1 MISPR
6 SIAASNSAEMRF
18 AVSTTTRISGASEVS
33 TPLSAISAIRSSEV
47 SSSFA
52 TRSSACLRS
61 CEERSTPLASSLSS
75 VITVSQWPRLDV
87 AALATP
93 SISWPTD
100 AMPWCTRAMMP
111 LICCAPSPALLARS
125 EASLLSPIRLPI
137 WPSRSRMVSEICCV
151 AWRVPS
157 ARLFTSL
164 ATTAKPRPAVPARA
178 ASIVALSASR
188 LVCFAIAS
196 IEPETF
202 ATCDRAE
209 PTALSRAS
217 MRPTASTSSAMCL
230 TAVSTALRD

>member
-1 MISPR
+1 
-6 SIAASNSAEMRF
+6 
-18 AVSTTTRISGASEVS
+18 
-33 TPLSAISAIRSSEV
+33 
-47 SSSFA
+47 
-52 TRSSACLRS
+52 
-61 CEERSTPLASSLSS
+61 
-75 VITVSQWPRLDV
+75 
-87 AALATP
+87 
-93 SISWPTD
+93 
-100 AMPWCTRAMMP
+100 MPWCTRAMMP

-151 AWRVPS
+151 AWRVAS

-178 ASIVALSASR
+178 ASMVALSASR

-230 TAVSTALRD
+230 TAVIHRAARLNDLHDGCGRGRLHRLRCVSDVAIGRDHRLGRLLQMVEPLRLVRDAVATSWTLPAISASSTPSPPMRSASWSISRSASVRLD

>member
-1 MISPR
+1 
-6 SIAASNSAEMRF
+6 
-18 AVSTTTRISGASEVS
+18 
-33 TPLSAISAIRSSEV
+33 
-47 SSSFA
+47 
-52 TRSSACLRS
+52 
-61 CEERSTPLASSLSS
+61 
-75 VITVSQWPRLDV
+75 
-87 AALATP
+87 
-93 SISWPTD
+93 
-100 AMPWCTRAMMP
+100 MMP

-137 WPSRSRMVSEICCV
+137 WPSRSRMVSKICCV

-217 MRPTASTSSAMCL
+217 MRPTRFDEFGDVLDGRIHRAARLNDLYDGCGRGRLHRLRCIGDLAVGRDHCLGRLLQVVEPLRLVGDAACDLLDVAGDIGKLHAEPADAVGKLVNESFGQRLVGLSVQDGTLHNGHVRAFSS
-230 TAVSTALRD
+230 